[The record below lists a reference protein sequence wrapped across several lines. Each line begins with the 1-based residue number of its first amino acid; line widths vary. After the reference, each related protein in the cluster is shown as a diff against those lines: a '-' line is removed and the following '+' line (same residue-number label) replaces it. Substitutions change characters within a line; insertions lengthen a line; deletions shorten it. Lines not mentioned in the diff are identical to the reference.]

1 MDIHGVLKM
10 VGGIGVLVLF
20 VPMAVEVLKRG
31 GAGQSF
37 ATWILWATLD
47 SILTVST
54 LQQHGNFLLPLGFAL
69 GGWVLTGLLLVKGR
83 FAWGRLDSAILVFVF
98 GCLAGWKLGGARTA
112 IISATLAICLAGL
125 PGLME
130 LWRHPQRAV
139 GNIWAGYVLANGLA
153 FLGGTA
159 MTVEERF
166 APAMFAAFAMLMFI
180 ASRKRITTQCQP
192 GIIG

>member
-1 MDIHGVLKM
+1 MDFHDVLKM
-10 VGGIGVLVLF
+10 AGGIGVLVLF
-20 VPMAVEVLKRG
+20 VPLAVEVLKHG
-31 GAGQSF
+31 GHGQSF

-47 SILTVST
+47 TILTAST
-54 LQQHGNFLLPLGFAL
+54 VQQHGNFLLPLGFAV

-83 FAWGRLDSAILVFVF
+83 FAWGRLDSVSAVFVL

-112 IISATLAICLAGL
+112 IVSATLAICLAGV

-130 LWRHPQRAV
+130 LWHHPQRAV
-139 GNIWAGYVLANGLA
+139 GNIWAGYALANGLA

-166 APAMFAAFAMLMFI
+166 APALFATFAMLMFL
-180 ASRKRITTQCQP
+180 ASRKRTIPQARC
-192 GIIG
+192 

>member
-1 MDIHGVLKM
+1 MDFHDVLKITGGLGVLA
-10 VGGIGVLVLF
+10 LF
-20 VPMAVEVLKRG
+20 GPMAVEVFKSG

-47 SILTVST
+47 TILTVST
-54 LQQHGNFLLPLGFAL
+54 IQQHGNFLLPLGFAI

-83 FAWGRLDSAILVFVF
+83 FAWGRLDSVILMFVL
-98 GCLAGWKLGGARTA
+98 GCLAGWKLDGARTA
-112 IISATLAICLAGL
+112 IVSATLAICLAGI

-139 GNIWAGYVLANGLA
+139 GNVWAGFVLANSLA
-153 FLGGTA
+153 LLGGTS

-166 APAMFAAFAMLMFI
+166 APAVFATFAMLMFL
-180 ASRKRITTQCQP
+180 ASRKRTIPQASS
-192 GIIG
+192 

>member
-1 MDIHGVLKM
+1 MDFHDVLKTA
-10 VGGIGVLVLF
+10 GGIGVLLLF
-20 VPMAVEVLKRG
+20 VPLVVEVIKRG
-31 GAGQSF
+31 GDGQSF

-98 GCLAGWKLGGARTA
+98 GCLAGWKWGGARTA

-125 PGLME
+125 PGLTE
-130 LWRHPQRAV
+130 LWRHPQRRV
-139 GNIWAGYVLANGLA
+139 GNIWAGYMLANGLA

-180 ASRKRITTQCQP
+180 ASRKRTITPCQS
-192 GIIG
+192 